1 MQMKNFINAH
11 NKINNDEIRE
21 FNEDFNK
28 EFIESLDLKIKIQ
41 KFEGILDNKECDDAT
56 IYQTVWLKNIDR
68 LIELIP
74 KKINLSNYNL
84 CDVGCGIG
92 ISTIYFQKKFQ
103 FKSYSGFDISE
114 ELIEASKKILRQLNL
129 ESEIN
134 LNVDNAIYKK
144 LDSKPYVLFLFNPFG
159 KKTLEKYINN
169 NIENLKKNKSII
181 LYANDLLIKSIK
193 YYKDLYRDDY
203 FNLSCILF

>member
-114 ELIEASKKILRQLNL
+114 ELIEASKKILKQLNL

-159 KKTLEKYINN
+159 KKTLEKFINN
-169 NIENLKKNKSII
+169 NIKNLKKNKSII

>member
-1 MQMKNFINAH
+1 MKNFINAH

-114 ELIEASKKILRQLNL
+114 ELIEASKKILKQLNL

-159 KKTLEKYINN
+159 KK
-169 NIENLKKNKSII
+169 NIRKI
-181 LYANDLLIKSIK
+181 Y
-193 YYKDLYRDDY
+193 
-203 FNLSCILF
+203 

>member
-1 MQMKNFINAH
+1 M
-11 NKINNDEIRE
+11 
-21 FNEDFNK
+21 
-28 EFIESLDLKIKIQ
+28 
-41 KFEGILDNKECDDAT
+41 
-56 IYQTVWLKNIDR
+56 
-68 LIELIP
+68 
-74 KKINLSNYNL
+74 SNYNL

-114 ELIEASKKILRQLNL
+114 ELIEASKKILKQLNL

-159 KKTLEKYINN
+159 KKTLEKFINN
-169 NIENLKKNKSII
+169 NIKNLKKNKSII

-193 YYKDLYRDDY
+193 YHKDLYRDDY

>member
-1 MQMKNFINAH
+1 MKNFINAH

-28 EFIESLDLKIKIQ
+28 EFIESLDLNIKIQ

-68 LIELIP
+68 LIKLIP
-74 KKINLSNYNL
+74 KKIDLSNYNL

-114 ELIEASKKILRQLNL
+114 ELIEASKKILKQLNL

-134 LNVDNAIYKK
+134 VNVDNALYKK

-159 KKTLEKYINN
+159 KKTLKKFINN

-181 LYANDLLIKSIK
+181 LYANDLLINSIK
-193 YYKDLYRDDY
+193 YHKDLYRDDY

>member
-1 MQMKNFINAH
+1 MKNFINAH

-28 EFIESLDLKIKIQ
+28 EFIESLDLNIKIQ

-114 ELIEASKKILRQLNL
+114 ELIEASKKILKQLNL

-159 KKTLEKYINN
+159 KKTLEKFINN
-169 NIENLKKNKSII
+169 NIKNLKKNKSII

>member
-1 MQMKNFINAH
+1 MNRY
-11 NKINNDEIRE
+11 INNL
-21 FNEDFNK
+21 F
-28 EFIESLDLKIKIQ
+28 S
-41 KFEGILDNKECDDAT
+41 
-56 IYQTVWLKNIDR
+56 
-68 LIELIP
+68 
-74 KKINLSNYNL
+74 
-84 CDVGCGIG
+84 
-92 ISTIYFQKKFQ
+92 KKFQ

-114 ELIEASKKILRQLNL
+114 ELIEASKILKQLNL

-144 LDSKPYVLFLFNPFG
+144 LDSKLMFYFYLIHLV
-159 KKTLEKYINN
+159 KTLEKFINN
-169 NIENLKKNKSII
+169 NIKNLKKNKSII

>member
-1 MQMKNFINAH
+1 MKNFINAH

-114 ELIEASKKILRQLNL
+114 ELIEASKKILKQLNL

-159 KKTLEKYINN
+159 KKTLEKFINN
-169 NIENLKKNKSII
+169 NIKNLKKNKSII

>member
-1 MQMKNFINAH
+1 MKNFINAH

-28 EFIESLDLKIKIQ
+28 EFIESLDLNIKIQ

-68 LIELIP
+68 LIKLIP

-114 ELIEASKKILRQLNL
+114 ELIEASKKILKQLNL

-134 LNVDNAIYKK
+134 VNVDNALYKK

-159 KKTLEKYINN
+159 KKTLKKFINN

-181 LYANDLLIKSIK
+181 LYANDLLINSIK
-193 YYKDLYRDDY
+193 YHKDLYRDDY